1 MSRTAIGI
9 VMEMMQTHFLRTDG
23 HGYNL
28 PKMHGMAKMQEYV
41 CLFGSLMNCYGGLG
55 QERHRISA
63 L

>member
-9 VMEMMQTHFLRTDG
+9 VIEMMQTHFLRTDG

-41 CLFGSLMNCYGGLG
+41 FLVWESNELLQWARRG
-55 QERHRISA
+55 IA
-63 L
+63 